1 MSWLIAIFICDDL
14 FWAQVKVRRV
24 LITWL
29 QATNYVAKNW
39 LLDTHKSN
47 IIIII
52 IIKSLSEIISSFCL
66 CRMIWNNR
74 SSFVCENVKVKVN
87 VKVTILYILT
97 LIGGGKNYNWCLQ
110 FNVSNFKTRAFLE
123 FPQKKGIAF

>member
-14 FWAQVKVRRV
+14 FWAQIKVRCV

-52 IIKSLSEIISSFCL
+52 IKSLSEIISSFCL
-66 CRMIWNNR
+66 CRMIWTNR
-74 SSFVCENVKVKVN
+74 SSFVYENVKVKVN

-97 LIGGGKNYNWCLQ
+97 LIGGRENYNRCLQ
-110 FNVSNFKTRAFLE
+110 FNVNNFKTKAFLE
-123 FPQKKGIAF
+123 FPQKEGHIAF